1 MSYLMTIDVG
11 NTNIS
16 LGLMMGEK
24 VVGSFRLTT
33 KTPRTSDEFGIVIKD
48 LLNATD
54 VSEDEV
60 EDVIISSVVPKLMYS
75 LNSAIIKYMHKT
87 PIIVGPGI
95 KTGISIRTDNPKEV
109 GADRIVDIAYA
120 YHTYHRD
127 CIIVDFGTATTFDYV
142 SKDGVFAYTVIA
154 PGLGISASALTS
166 QTAKLPEIEIV
177 KPKSI
182 LARNTVMGMQAGVVY
197 GYIGTVE
204 YILRQMKKELHLN
217 ECYTVATGGLGRVIT
232 SSTNEINAYDP
243 DVAFKGMRILYDLNK
258 GKSDENI

>member
-1 MSYLMTIDVG
+1 M
-11 NTNIS
+11 
-16 LGLMMGEK
+16 
-24 VVGSFRLTT
+24 
-33 KTPRTSDEFGIVIKD
+33 IKD

-154 PGLGISASALTS
+154 PGLGISVSALTS

-258 GKSDENI
+258 GEKR

>member
-54 VSEDEV
+54 VSVEEV

-75 LNSAIIKYMHKT
+75 LNSAIIKYLHKT

-142 SKDGVFAYTVIA
+142 SRDGVF
-154 PGLGISASALTS
+154 S
-166 QTAKLPEIEIV
+166 
-177 KPKSI
+177 
-182 LARNTVMGMQAGVVY
+182 
-197 GYIGTVE
+197 
-204 YILRQMKKELHLN
+204 
-217 ECYTVATGGLGRVIT
+217 
-232 SSTNEINAYDP
+232 
-243 DVAFKGMRILYDLNK
+243 
-258 GKSDENI
+258 

>member
-1 MSYLMTIDVG
+1 MAYLMTIDVG

-16 LGLMMGEK
+16 LGLMKNEE

-33 KTPRTSDEFGIVIKD
+33 KTPRTSDEYGIVIKD
-48 LLNATD
+48 LLFATE
-54 VSEDEV
+54 VKVDEV
-60 EDVIISSVVPKLMYS
+60 DDVIISSVVPKLMYS
-75 LNSAIIKYMHKT
+75 LNSAIIKYLHKT
-87 PIIVGPGI
+87 PIVVGPGI
-95 KTGISIRTDNPKEV
+95 HTGISIRTDNPKEV
-109 GADRIVDIAYA
+109 GADRIVDISYA
-120 YHTYHRD
+120 YHMYHRD

-142 SKDGVFAYTVIA
+142 SKDGVFSYTVIA

-166 QTAKLPEIEIV
+166 QTAKLPEIEIQ

-204 YILRQMKKELHLN
+204 YILKQMKKELHLK
-217 ECYTVATGGLGRVIT
+217 ECYTVATGGLGKVIT
-232 SSTNEINAYDP
+232 SSTNEIDAYDP

-258 GKSDENI
+258 Q